1 MKNDFD
7 VPSWDEIY
15 SLLLELA
22 HKIRIECLEIDY
34 IVAVARGGWLP
45 TRVLSDLLGNSNLA
59 TVSAESQTDILG
71 GRGKPSLI
79 QSTSVDVK
87 GKCLLLVDDIADT
100 GNSLKLVLDHLNYKG
115 AKLIHT
121 ATLYYKP
128 WSILIPE
135 YFEKETTKWIV
146 FPWEIRET
154 LNILLNRYGREILLF
169 EKEIEKLVNG
179 GMSRSTIDKMMRE
192 FVDDSIC

>member
-1 MKNDFD
+1 MENDFD

-22 HKIRIECLEIDY
+22 HKIKIECLEIDY

-45 TRVLSDLLGNSNLA
+45 ARVLSDLLGNSNLA

-71 GRGKPSLI
+71 GRGNPFLI
-79 QSTSVDVK
+79 QSISADIK

-100 GNSLKLVLDHLNYKG
+100 GKSLKLVLDHLNYKG
-115 AKLIHT
+115 AKSIHT

-128 WSILIPE
+128 WSILRPE

-146 FPWEIRET
+146 FPWEVRET
-154 LNILLNRYGREILLF
+154 LKMLLSKYDGETLF
-169 EKEIEKLVNG
+169 FKKEIEKLVNG
-179 GMSRSTIDKMMRE
+179 GMSRSLIDKMMIE
-192 FVDDSIC
+192 FDDSKC

>member
-1 MKNDFD
+1 MENDFD

-22 HKIRIECLEIDY
+22 HKIKIQCLEIDY

-45 TRVLSDLLGNSNLA
+45 ARVLSDLLGNSNLA

-71 GRGKPSLI
+71 GRGKPFLI
-79 QSTSVDVK
+79 QSISADVK

-100 GNSLKLVLDHLNYKG
+100 GKSLKLVLDHLNYKG
-115 AKLIHT
+115 ANLIHT

-128 WSILIPE
+128 WSILRPE

-146 FPWEIRET
+146 FPWEVRET
-154 LNILLNRYGREILLF
+154 LKMLLVKYYGETLF
-169 EKEIEKLVNG
+169 FKKEIEKLVNG
-179 GMSRSTIDKMMRE
+179 GMSRSLIDKMMIE
-192 FVDDSIC
+192 FDDSKC